1 MNFRYFITG
10 DDAKPDRVERT
21 APLFR
26 ESQSGTVDVWWLYDD
41 GGKRFAY
48 EVKAGDVVFMTYS

>member
-1 MNFRYFITG
+1 MSFLYFHIG

-21 APLFR
+21 APVFR

-48 EVKAGDVVFMTYS
+48 EVKAGDVVSMIYS